1 MQVHFKKDLAS
12 ADGVLRVV
20 IGAREK
26 EEADLV
32 RIMITV
38 EIVFANYWIPDCS
51 IFLESKAL
59 IKVANQVENP
69 LEIIIW

>member
-1 MQVHFKKDLAS
+1 MIVHLNKDLAS

-38 EIVFANYWIPDCS
+38 EIVFSNY
-51 IFLESKAL
+51 L
-59 IKVANQVENP
+59 NP
-69 LEIIIW
+69 